1 MLTKKNTLQNKNS
14 KKLSNCISAMAAF
27 AVTSA
32 MAVQAFAATGLSE
45 AILNVIKSLGTL
57 LNTVFTPLCVLVL
70 GISIVT
76 IMIGKSSK
84 SADEGISWAKRAVG
98 CFVVFFLLGSIL
110 TYGVSLFAGT
120 QYDFGA
126 AKAADIMSFAQLF

>member
-32 MAVQAFAATGLSE
+32 MAVQAFAATGLSD

-84 SADEGISWAKRAVG
+84 SADEGISWAKRAVE

>member
-1 MLTKKNTLQNKNS
+1 MLTKKNTLQNKDS

-27 AVTSA
+27 VVTSA

>member
-32 MAVQAFAATGLSE
+32 MAVQAFAATGLSD

-70 GISIVT
+70 GWSIVT

-126 AKAADIMSFAQLF
+126 AKAADVMSFAQLF

>member
-32 MAVQAFAATGLSE
+32 MAVQAFAATGLSD

-57 LNTVFTPLCVLVL
+57 LNTVFTPLCVLVI

-76 IMIGKSSK
+76 IMIGKSPK

>member
-14 KKLSNCISAMAAF
+14 KKLSNCISVMAAF
-27 AVTSA
+27 AATSA

>member
-32 MAVQAFAATGLSE
+32 MAVQAFAATGLSD

-76 IMIGKSSK
+76 IMIGKSPK

-98 CFVVFFLLGSIL
+98 
-110 TYGVSLFAGT
+110 
-120 QYDFGA
+120 
-126 AKAADIMSFAQLF
+126 

>member
-32 MAVQAFAATGLSE
+32 MAVQAFAATGLSD

-57 LNTVFTPLCVLVL
+57 LNTVFTPLCVLVI
-70 GISIVT
+70 GWSIVT
-76 IMIGKSSK
+76 IMIGKSPK

-98 CFVVFFLLGSIL
+98 CFVVFFMIGSIL

>member
-1 MLTKKNTLQNKNS
+1 MLTKMNTLQNKNS

-32 MAVQAFAATGLSE
+32 MAGQAFAATGLSE

>member
-32 MAVQAFAATGLSE
+32 MAFQAFAATGLSD

>member
-70 GISIVT
+70 GWSIVT

>member
-1 MLTKKNTLQNKNS
+1 MLTKMNTLQNKNS

-32 MAVQAFAATGLSE
+32 MAVQAFAATGLSD

>member
-14 KKLSNCISAMAAF
+14 KKLSNCISVMAAF

>member
-70 GISIVT
+70 GWSIVT
-76 IMIGKSSK
+76 IMIGKSPK
-84 SADEGISWAKRAVG
+84 SADEGISWARRAVG
-98 CFVVFFLLGSIL
+98 CFVVFFMIGSIL

>member
-32 MAVQAFAATGLSE
+32 MAVQAFAATGLSD

-76 IMIGKSSK
+76 IMIGKSPK

>member
-14 KKLSNCISAMAAF
+14 KKLSNYISAMAAF

-32 MAVQAFAATGLSE
+32 MAVQAFAATGLSD

-70 GISIVT
+70 GYSIVT

-98 CFVVFFLLGSIL
+98 CFVVFFMIGSIL

>member
-14 KKLSNCISAMAAF
+14 KKLSNCISAMVAF
-27 AVTSA
+27 AVISA
-32 MAVQAFAATGLSE
+32 MAVQAFAATGLSD

>member
-32 MAVQAFAATGLSE
+32 MAVQAFAATGLSD

>member
-70 GISIVT
+70 GWSIVT
-76 IMIGKSSK
+76 IMIGKSPK

>member
-1 MLTKKNTLQNKNS
+1 MLTKKNTFQNKNS

-70 GISIVT
+70 GWSIVT
-76 IMIGKSSK
+76 IMIGKSPK

-98 CFVVFFLLGSIL
+98 CFVVFFMIGSIL

>member
-70 GISIVT
+70 GWSIVT
-76 IMIGKSSK
+76 IMIGKSPK

-98 CFVVFFLLGSIL
+98 CFVVFFMIGSIL

>member
-1 MLTKKNTLQNKNS
+1 MLTKMNTLQNKNS

>member
-27 AVTSA
+27 AVTSV

-84 SADEGISWAKRAVG
+84 SADEGISWAKRAVE

>member
-32 MAVQAFAATGLSE
+32 MAVQAFAATGLSD
-45 AILNVIKSLGTL
+45 AILNVIKSIGTL

-84 SADEGISWAKRAVG
+84 SADEGISWAKRAVA
-98 CFVVFFLLGSIL
+98 CFVVFFMLGSIL

>member
-14 KKLSNCISAMAAF
+14 KKLSNCISAMVAF

-32 MAVQAFAATGLSE
+32 MAVQAFAATGLSD

>member
-14 KKLSNCISAMAAF
+14 KKLSNCISAMVAF

-32 MAVQAFAATGLSE
+32 MAVQAFAATGLSD

-70 GISIVT
+70 GWSIVT
-76 IMIGKSSK
+76 IMIGKSPK

-98 CFVVFFLLGSIL
+98 CFVVFFMIGSIL

>member
-14 KKLSNCISAMAAF
+14 KKLSKCISAMAAF

-32 MAVQAFAATGLSE
+32 MAVQAFAATGLSD

-70 GISIVT
+70 GWSIVT
-76 IMIGKSSK
+76 IMIGKSPK

>member
-70 GISIVT
+70 GLSIVT
-76 IMIGKSSK
+76 IMIGKSPK

-98 CFVVFFLLGSIL
+98 CFVVFSMIGSIL

>member
-32 MAVQAFAATGLSE
+32 MAVQAFAATGLSN

-76 IMIGKSSK
+76 IMIGKSPK

>member
-14 KKLSNCISAMAAF
+14 KKLSNYISAMAAF

-32 MAVQAFAATGLSE
+32 MAVQAFAATGLSD

-120 QYDFGA
+120 QYNFGA

>member
-1 MLTKKNTLQNKNS
+1 MLTKKNTLKNKNS

-32 MAVQAFAATGLSE
+32 MAVQAFAATGLSD